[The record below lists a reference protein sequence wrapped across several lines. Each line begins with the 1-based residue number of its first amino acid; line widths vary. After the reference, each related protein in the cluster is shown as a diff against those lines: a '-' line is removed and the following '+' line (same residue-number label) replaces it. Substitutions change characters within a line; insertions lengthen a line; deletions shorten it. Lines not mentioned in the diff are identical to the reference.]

1 MWWPDKIVW
10 EDVQEKF
17 ELLELLLLV
26 VFWNKHSDWLFLV
39 KGFLLLVC
47 EVSDMRS
54 DTIITL
60 IGSVKNVGMLC
71 YQYYPQKMLITRRH
85 SSNTHL
91 DWTGPGPQVKYVVV
105 VDYQIIVCSFVLS
118 FVIEFEQIEAFDSLW
133 YKRRR
138 LLNFVQS
145 RTCTDWFWL

>member
-17 ELLELLLLV
+17 KLLELLLV

-60 IGSVKNVGMLC
+60 IGSVKNVGIIPHKNVDHATPWAAGNRGP
-71 YQYYPQKMLITRRH
+71 YGQP
-85 SSNTHL
+85 SSTEY
-91 DWTGPGPQVKYVVV
+91 WAT
-105 VDYQIIVCSFVLS
+105 
-118 FVIEFEQIEAFDSLW
+118 EEAKEEVFQEEMH
-133 YKRRR
+133 
-138 LLNFVQS
+138 F
-145 RTCTDWFWL
+145 